1 MENIKD
7 YSNHFVVKPTKIIYF
22 FREECSAVTDLKS
35 FLSKED
41 GIKGVFLKKIPE
53 NNFIETLGIEKG
65 STVIVF
71 DDFHVQALSSEPLR
85 DTLLNLSS
93 VWNHHYQI
101 ITFYVA
107 QQYDIFLKSSKLNGL
122 LLNSTHLV
130 LWRSNHDFKSIKR
143 KLDKYYVKLKGGL
156 TLWKIF
162 ERYVQS
168 DQFKFLLICVS
179 PLCRRPSVFMNT
191 LMSSDDPVLSFHQ
204 SDSET
209 EGEEEAVTS

>member
-93 VWNHHYQI
+93 VWNHHY
-101 ITFYVA
+101 
-107 QQYDIFLKSSKLNGL
+107 
-122 LLNSTHLV
+122 
-130 LWRSNHDFKSIKR
+130 
-143 KLDKYYVKLKGGL
+143 
-156 TLWKIF
+156 
-162 ERYVQS
+162 
-168 DQFKFLLICVS
+168 
-179 PLCRRPSVFMNT
+179 
-191 LMSSDDPVLSFHQ
+191 
-204 SDSET
+204 
-209 EGEEEAVTS
+209 